1 MAIINPTNLDYLLD
15 DLRLHLG
22 DINPQ
27 QYRYLD
33 EWLRTAL
40 VLAVKNLQRWW
51 GYKYLIYED
60 TNNIYRNPEAP
71 FLYEEDELPPIL
83 DHSDE
88 RPVILMA
95 AIIVKQGSLQNA
107 SWDFASWRD
116 AEVSYSAQSVEKALG
131 ESLKMDRAEL
141 ELYLKPPQKHLAYP
155 QKKHLLG
162 YTKNEYERDTTEPG

>member
-22 DINPQ
+22 DINPT
-27 QYRYLD
+27 QYRYLT

-51 GYKYLIYED
+51 DYKYLIYND
-60 TNNIYRNPEAP
+60 TQNIYRNPNGYFE
-71 FLYEEDELPPIL
+71 FDDPPIL

-107 SWDFASWRD
+107 AWDFGSWKD
-116 AEVSYSAQSVEKALG
+116 AEVSYSNIESSKAMQ
-131 ESLKMDRAEL
+131 ESLKADRDEL
-141 ELYLKPPQKHLAYP
+141 EKYVKPPQKNLAFP
-155 QKKHLLG
+155 TKKHLLG
-162 YTKNEYERDTTEPG
+162 FTKNEYERNVNEPA